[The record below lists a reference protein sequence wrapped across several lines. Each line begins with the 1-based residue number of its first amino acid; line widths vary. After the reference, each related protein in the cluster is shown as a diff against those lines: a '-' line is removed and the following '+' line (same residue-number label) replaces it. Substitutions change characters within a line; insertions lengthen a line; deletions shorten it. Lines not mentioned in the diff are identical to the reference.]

1 MGEMELM
8 YLAVGVGLGLIGSR
22 LIRSIKEPVKEPVVS
37 PMLSQPPKAESQS
50 LEPLKEEPV
59 VSPISSQSQKA
70 ESQSLEPLKDELKQT
85 QLAYEMARE
94 MSQFKAGFLAR
105 TSHEL
110 RSPLSSLIGLHQLIL
125 ADLCDSPEEAR
136 EFVAQANTSA
146 LKMVKLLDE
155 VIAVSKTEHG
165 TNRLELRSQQLATIF
180 EDVHRL
186 TYLQAGNRN
195 LQLEVIS
202 PDPEI
207 HVLVDPRR
215 FRQVLMGIVDTAIA
229 QMEEGSIKVSATC
242 SPESKEAL
250 VWIEVRSPNRLWSE
264 PVDLLS
270 KTPEIEKQPDETD
283 KTLKISPG
291 LTLLMVHTLLEVM
304 HGHLEILPVSDEDT
318 VDNSAFQNTTRI
330 QCSIPLATL
339 ECVEQASVED

>member
-8 YLAVGVGLGLIGSR
+8 YLAVGVGLGLMGSR
-22 LIRSIKEPVKEPVVS
+22 LTRSIKEPVKEPVVS
-37 PMLSQPPKAESQS
+37 PVLSQPPKVGLKS

-59 VSPISSQSQKA
+59 VSSMLSQNKKA
-70 ESQSLEPLKDELKQT
+70 ESESLEPLKEELKQT

-165 TNRLELRSQQLATIF
+165 TNRLELRSQQLANIF
-180 EDVHRL
+180 EDIHRL

-207 HVLVDPRR
+207 HVLVDARR
-215 FRQVLMGIVDTAIA
+215 FRQVLVGIVDTAIA
-229 QMEEGSIKVSATC
+229 QMEDGSIKVSATC
-242 SPESKEAL
+242 FPTSKEARI
-250 VWIEVRSPNRLWSE
+250 WIDVKSPNILWSE

-270 KTPEIEKQPDETD
+270 TIPEIEKQPDQTD
-283 KTLKISPG
+283 GTLKISPG
-291 LTLLMVHTLLEVM
+291 LTLLMVHSLIEVM
-304 HGHLEILPVSDEDT
+304 HGHLEVLPVFDEDT
-318 VDNSAFQNTTRI
+318 ADASAFQNITRI

-339 ECVEQASVED
+339 ECVEQESVED